1 MNFESHVEKLRARLV
16 KHRGNYL
23 QICQIGELDYSW
35 LNKFARG
42 VYPNP
47 RIQNLDALLK
57 ALDDFEASKS
67 ERPAA

>member
-1 MNFESHVEKLRARLV
+1 MKFESHVEELRARLV

-23 QICQIGELDYSW
+23 QICRIGKLDYSW

-47 RIQNLDALLK
+47 RIQNLDSLVK
-57 ALDDFEASKS
+57 ALDEYEAQ
-67 ERPAA
+67 ERTAA